1 MFWVSRNI
9 LGGHKYVLGHRN
21 NLGEHKYFWVSRN
34 ILGGETG
41 LAETEHDGNCGKRWL
56 HRFVHKS
63 SEICA

>member
-1 MFWVSRNI
+1 MFWVS
-9 LGGHKYVLGHRN
+9 RN

-41 LAETEHDGNCGKRWL
+41 LAETEPDGNCGKMLL